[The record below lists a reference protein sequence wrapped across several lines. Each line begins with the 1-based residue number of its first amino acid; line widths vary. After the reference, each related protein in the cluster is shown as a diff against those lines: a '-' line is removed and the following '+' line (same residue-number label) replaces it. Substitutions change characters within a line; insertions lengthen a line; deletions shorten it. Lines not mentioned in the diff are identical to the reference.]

1 MRPQLKRKKRI
12 VVKVGSSAL
21 VGDQNQLSAAR
32 CRALAKEI
40 SALTESGI
48 KVVLVSSGAIAA
60 GMDRLGK
67 TRKPHSIPQQQALAA
82 TGQTALMHQYEK
94 AFAKYD
100 LKVAQV
106 LLTLD
111 DLSNRRRFLNAR
123 HTLYQLFKM
132 GVIPIVNEN
141 DTVAVHEIKVGD
153 NDNLAALITNL
164 IEADL
169 MINLSDVDGVFDSD
183 PRLNPA
189 AQRISELEKI
199 HGWVKSKASDTLRHG
214 STGGMITKL
223 EAAEK
228 AQRFGVATVIAN
240 GKQRNVLKK
249 IISGQ
254 DIGTLILPKEE
265 QERLSCKKYWLAYN
279 LKPQGALIVDRGA
292 RTALVKKG
300 RSLLPSGVKAIV
312 GNFQQGDP
320 IDIKVKGG
328 EAFARGLTS
337 YSAAELDQIKGQKTS
352 EIEKILGYKYFDEVI
367 HRNDM
372 VLIPEDS

>member
-1 MRPQLKRKKRI
+1 MRHQLKNKKR
-12 VVKVGSSAL
+12 VVIKVGSSAL
-21 VGDQNQLSAAR
+21 VGEKNQLSAVQ

-40 SALTESGI
+40 SALMQTGL
-48 KVVLVSSGAIAA
+48 KVILVSSGAIAA
-60 GMDRLGK
+60 GMDLLGK
-67 TRKPHSIPQQQALAA
+67 TRKPHAIPQQQALAA

-94 AFAKYD
+94 AFGKFG

-132 GVIPIVNEN
+132 GVVPIVNEN

-164 IEADL
+164 VEADL
-169 MINLSDVDGVFDSD
+169 MINLSDVDGVFDAD
-183 PRLNPA
+183 PRLNPGA
-189 AQRISELEKI
+189 TRISELDKI
-199 HGWVKSKASDTLRHG
+199 HGWVKSKASKSLRQG

-240 GKQRNVLKK
+240 GKERGIIKK
-249 IISGQ
+249 IISGK
-254 DIGTLILPKEE
+254 DVGTLILPTQE
-265 QERLSCKKYWLAYN
+265 QDRLSGKQYWLTYN
-279 LKPQGALIVDRGA
+279 LKPQGILIVDSGA
-292 RTALVKKG
+292 KAALVKKG
-300 RSLLPSGVKAIV
+300 RSLLSSGVRDIL
-312 GNFQQGDP
+312 GNFHQGDP
-320 IDIKVKGG
+320 VDIKVMGG
-328 EAFARGLTS
+328 KTFARGLSS
-337 YSAAELDQIKGQKTS
+337 YSSAELAQIKGQKST

-372 VLIPEDS
+372 VLIPEDA